1 MKIFLAGNSENMKT
15 PPPFSFPS
23 LHVFGIFTIFL
34 IFHFIMRLTLS
45 QDQRPGTTADVPDN
59 VGFLRV
65 IFHEESFEN
74 EGP

>member
-1 MKIFLAGNSENMKT
+1 
-15 PPPFSFPS
+15 
-23 LHVFGIFTIFL
+23 
-34 IFHFIMRLTLS
+34 MRLTLS

-74 EGP
+74 EGPNRIGIMRVFCKKSRTRKYRAIANFDAF